1 MSACDTQKAT
11 TEPMVFQTSK
21 SGDALTPVLP
31 DVNAKAVFDVSV
43 HPDST
48 FQTIT
53 GIGGAFT
60 ESSAYLLSELSEK
73 NRDSII
79 QAYFSDN
86 GAKYSLCRTHINSCD
101 FSLSSYA
108 YDTVAGDT
116 LLEHF
121 SLEHEDRWMVPM
133 IHAAQSASSEG
144 FKLLASPWTAPPWM
158 KDNQAWFGGKLLPRY
173 YQVWAN
179 YFVKYAEEMQKRN
192 IPIWAFTFENEPL
205 GNNNN
210 WESMHYT
217 PQEMIDFVQNH
228 LHPSLAEANQ
238 DIKLL
243 MYDQNKGK
251 ELDEWA
257 EVYLN
262 NKEFEPYFYGTAVHW
277 YNSTFDYFPESLDKT
292 HALNP
297 SKSIISTEACIDA
310 EVPVWQ
316 DDAKYWEEF
325 ATDWG
330 YDWAKEEEKH
340 MHPKYAPVHRLAGDL
355 IGSFN
360 HHVEGW
366 VDWNMVLDKKGG
378 PNHVSNWC
386 MAPVIVDPEKDEVYF
401 TPLYYVM
408 THFSRYVRPGA
419 KRIAL
424 SGIPDDVKHV
434 AFRNPN
440 NQITVILFNPTE
452 KDIHYTI
459 EGSNPLLL
467 KGNAIQ
473 SIIL

>member
-1 MSACDTQKAT
+1 
-11 TEPMVFQTSK
+11 
-21 SGDALTPVLP
+21 
-31 DVNAKAVFDVSV
+31 
-43 HPDST
+43 
-48 FQTIT
+48 
-53 GIGGAFT
+53 
-60 ESSAYLLSELSEK
+60 
-73 NRDSII
+73 
-79 QAYFSDN
+79 
-86 GAKYSLCRTHINSCD
+86 
-101 FSLSSYA
+101 
-108 YDTVAGDT
+108 
-116 LLEHF
+116 
-121 SLEHEDRWMVPM
+121 MVPM

-366 VDWNMVLDKKGG
+366 IDWNMVLDKKGG